1 MTRRSTAKIKHVI
14 PSISEVSACG
24 ELCCKTPS
32 LNEGKYV
39 LGLDTIIQDVCK
51 KVYEQSEQDRDAAHM
66 HTTITDLK

>member
-1 MTRRSTAKIKHVI
+1 MWV
-14 PSISEVSACG
+14 
-24 ELCCKTPS
+24 
-32 LNEGKYV
+32 KYV